1 MERGDFLRDA
11 ASLIS
16 RWTRIVA
23 FPCLLLLG
31 CAAGRAQTGS
41 LLASPPP
48 TSGMSHTEGTDDGTG
63 IAWARMVVPAVRSAT
78 HTAAPDAWPMLTVQC
93 SQDGERRRVDMLVDF
108 GGADRG
114 FHSTRPVK
122 HAAPN
127 PNANITLSFRSF
139 KPFHTQ
145 WERLPSREY
154 RYRNPS
160 LGTSNLQDVSF
171 FLQYMYATREV
182 RVMMLNPSLG
192 DQIATFPT
200 YDLVVQVMKTP
211 LCH

>member
-1 MERGDFLRDA
+1 MHRGDFLRITA
-11 ASLIS
+11 
-16 RWTRIVA
+16 VA
-23 FPCLLLLG
+23 CLLLLV
-31 CAAGRAQTGS
+31 CAAAPAQTT
-41 LLASPPP
+41 PP
-48 TSGMSHTEGTDDGTG
+48 TAAPASAITHTEGTDDATG
-63 IAWARMVVPAVRSAT
+63 IAWARMAVPADRSAT
-78 HTAAPDAWPMLTVQC
+78 DTAAPDAWPMLTVEC
-93 SQDGERRRVDMLVDF
+93 SQDGDKRRVDLLVDF

-127 PNANITLSFRSF
+127 PNANITLSFKSY
-139 KPFHTQ
+139 KPFRTQ

-160 LGTSNLQDVSF
+160 FGSSNLQDVSY
-171 FLQYMYATREV
+171 FLQFMLATREV

-192 DQIATFPT
+192 DQVATFPT
-200 YDLVVQVMKTP
+200 YDLVAQVMKTP